1 LAGPLALTPVGFE
14 QKMDGT
20 YENWTFTSKNRD
32 LNDLK
37 LSKNMDFINKNV
49 IQPFGVITH
58 GKQNLHGKFGDVP
71 MAEIVESS
79 LIYSTQLW
87 DSKLSRCPVC
97 FWYMVNDCW

>member
-58 GKQNLHGKFGDVP
+58 GKQNVHGKFGDVP

-79 LIYSTQLW
+79 LIYSSQRW
-87 DSKLSRCPVC
+87 DST
-97 FWYMVNDCW
+97 VNYPDIQYIYGTW